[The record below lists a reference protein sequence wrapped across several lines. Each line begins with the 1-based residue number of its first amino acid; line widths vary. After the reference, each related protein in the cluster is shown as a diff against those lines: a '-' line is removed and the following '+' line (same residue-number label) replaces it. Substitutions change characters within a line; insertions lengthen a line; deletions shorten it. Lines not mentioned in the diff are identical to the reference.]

1 MRPLNVSPTQPATTN
16 SHRSQVPST
25 GLGSITVFDPRL
37 LAVAATAASAAA
49 SAMASAPVAQ
59 RPKEGA

>member
-1 MRPLNVSPTQPATTN
+1 MRPLTVSPTQPATTN

-37 LAVAATAASAAA
+37 LAVSARAGSVAA
-49 SAMASAPVAQ
+49 SAMASAPVAH
-59 RPKEGA
+59 RPQEGA